1 MERKP
6 NHPVPSSETE
16 WQGCGRETVS
26 RRLGPTSLFCV
37 CAGTFFIFFK
47 ASYDFF
53 QAASVS
59 GFFNMK
65 LVDPHN
71 SQCNVC
77 SWNSYLVTEGDVYVL
92 FFVEQL
98 CFAFLKKVQK

>member
-1 MERKP
+1 
-6 NHPVPSSETE
+6 
-16 WQGCGRETVS
+16 
-26 RRLGPTSLFCV
+26 
-37 CAGTFFIFFK
+37 
-47 ASYDFF
+47 
-53 QAASVS
+53 
-59 GFFNMK
+59 MK

-71 SQCNVC
+71 SQCNIC